1 MNNATRVKCSR
12 KSLDARLDFGY
23 GTATHIR
30 SRRRA
35 GWRLGVSRAA
45 SGGWVSFSLAPTRD
59 YKRPASGPAPEVAV
73 RMICRREEPITTKM
87 KKPSITG
94 PTLKDLDLSLA
105 RMSTSPRLWMFLA

>member
-1 MNNATRVKCSR
+1 MGFFR
-12 KSLDARLDFGY
+12 
-23 GTATHIR
+23 R
-30 SRRRA
+30 SP
-35 GWRLGVSRAA
+35 
-45 SGGWVSFSLAPTRD
+45 PTRD
-59 YKRPASGPAPEVAV
+59 HMRPFSGPAPEVAV

>member
-1 MNNATRVKCSR
+1 M
-12 KSLDARLDFGY
+12 
-23 GTATHIR
+23 
-30 SRRRA
+30 
-35 GWRLGVSRAA
+35 
-45 SGGWVSFSLAPTRD
+45 
-59 YKRPASGPAPEVAV
+59 AV